1 MGCSKTVEQK
11 QFELNAYLYLAN
23 SRFGA
28 LSNSEEIEKQNK
40 ASFKLYKKALQ
51 LRKEINHENNI

>member
-1 MGCSKTVEQK
+1 MNKTVEQK

-28 LSNSEEIEKQNK
+28 LSNTEEIDKQNK
-40 ASFKLYKKALQ
+40 ASFELYKNALQ
-51 LRKEINHENNI
+51 LRKEINNESNI